1 MAKEVEDQIK
11 MQIKGGQAS
20 AGPPIGPALGQYGL
34 DIQEFC
40 SRFNEKT
47 SDRQGELVPV
57 IITVYADRTFELE
70 TKEPPASALIK
81 QKAGIDTAAHNPLTE
96 TVAELSD
103 QELEEIAEKKMPDL
117 NAYDIESAKKI
128 IAGTAKRMGVKTPY
142 SE

>member
-11 MQIKGGQAS
+11 MQIKGGQANP
-20 AGPPIGPALGQYGL
+20 GPPIGPALGQHGL

-40 SRFNEKT
+40 ERFNEKT
-47 SDRQGELVPV
+47 SDRQGELVPI
-57 IITVYADRTFELE
+57 IITVYADRTFEIE

-81 QKAGIDTAAHNPLTE
+81 QKAGIESGAQNPLTE

-103 QELEEIAEKKMPDL
+103 QDLEEIADKKMPDL
-117 NAYDIESAKKI
+117 NAYDIEQAKKI
-128 IAGTAKRMGVKTPY
+128 IAGTAKQMGVKTPY